1 MTPRAPLA
9 VITNRLSTR
18 NRRAENWIDP
28 LLAGEREVLHL
39 AIEDVA
45 QVNETVRRCAST
57 GVRTI
62 VVNGGDGTAGLVFG
76 ALLNNSPYQ
85 DPPDVALLPGGKT
98 NMTAAAWSLSGD
110 AVDALQAVLAHH
122 RAGTLSAHAKPRAV
136 LSVRDGDAP
145 ARYGAFFGAAD
156 IVEGILFCR
165 RNIYPLNM
173 PNAASHTAA
182 ISLLLWRSLFAGGD
196 AKPILLTQ
204 GENELPSGK
213 FFVFAATTL
222 EHLLLGLRPMPP
234 VGSGSGSL
242 VFVSVEHK
250 PMAILRALPD
260 VLRRKLRPGKGRH
273 VGRAEHLCLRFSG
286 TYTIDGEMYDA
297 TDARALTLDSRE
309 TLRFIQLPS

>member
-1 MTPRAPLA
+1 MTPHAPLA

-18 NRRAENWIDP
+18 NRRAEKWIDP
-28 LLAGEREVLHL
+28 LLAGEPQVLHL
-39 AIEDVA
+39 AIEDIA
-45 QVNETVRRCAST
+45 QVTETVRRCAEA

-76 ALLNNSPYQ
+76 ALLNNSPYET
-85 DPPDVALLPGGKT
+85 PPDVALLPGGKT

-110 AVDALQAVLAHH
+110 AADALQTVLAHH
-122 RAGTLSAHAKPRAV
+122 RAGTLAAHATPRAV
-136 LSVRDGDAP
+136 MSVREGHAP

-182 ISLLLWRSLFAGGD
+182 ISLLLWRSLFAGSE
-196 AKPILLTQ
+196 AKPIDLKHAETEVP
-204 GENELPSGK
+204 GGK

-234 VGSGSGSL
+234 QNAGAGAL
-242 VFVSVEHK
+242 VFVSVDHK

-260 VLRRKLRPGKGRH
+260 VLRRKLRPGKGRN
-273 VGRAEHLCLRFSG
+273 VGRAEHLCLRFTG

-297 TDARALTLDSRE
+297 TAERELTLDSRD
-309 TLRFIQLPS
+309 TLRFIQFPS